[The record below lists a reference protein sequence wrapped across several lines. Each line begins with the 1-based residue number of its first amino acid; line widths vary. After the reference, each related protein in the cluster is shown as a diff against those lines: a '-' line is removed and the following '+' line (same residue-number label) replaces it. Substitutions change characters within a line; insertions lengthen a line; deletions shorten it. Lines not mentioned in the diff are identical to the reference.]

1 MAPPPD
7 DCAGTGSGAGGTEPV
22 AAVAAP
28 GAAGAE
34 ERMAAPHL
42 LQNLV
47 PSTRVAPQ
55 ELQNAI
61 SHLKGVL
68 A

>member
-1 MAPPPD
+1 
-7 DCAGTGSGAGGTEPV
+7 
-22 AAVAAP
+22 VAAP